1 MATEVVVPGKP
12 FPQTAAF
19 VRSRPGEALGG
30 RRPAPTRSVRP
41 SPRRQGGAE
50 REDPECDQL
59 VVDLLPLV
67 RRIALRIRRRLP
79 PDVEA
84 DDLISSGVLGLLD
97 AVRKF
102 DTRKHVELKSY
113 ARYRIRGAIMD
124 GVRSLDTAS
133 RHMRKRDKEAET
145 VYHGLEA
152 KLRRPPSSKEM
163 AKALGV
169 SLENWFR
176 LVWQLQQV
184 GLDWLRP
191 LDSVGTKDPE
201 AGSEETL
208 VADNAEHQFDSCYR
222 REQKEILKRCL
233 GGIPERERQIVQL
246 HYERNVTLKKI
257 AKQLGVDESR
267 VSQLHSA
274 ALARLRWQVEKLMTR
289 QQLRATRLRA
299 RLKPTTGSTV

>member
-1 MATEVVVPGKP
+1 MATQVVVPGKP

-19 VRSRPGEALGG
+19 VRSRPQEALGE
-30 RRPAPTRSVRP
+30 RRPAPTSSVRP
-41 SPRRQGGAE
+41 SPRRQGGTE
-50 REDPECDQL
+50 RKDPERDQL
-59 VVDLLPLV
+59 VVDFLPLV
-67 RRIALRIRRRLP
+67 RRIALRVRRRLP
-79 PDVEA
+79 PNVEV

-102 DTRKHVELKSY
+102 DMCKHVELKSY

-152 KLRRPPSSKEM
+152 KLRRPPSDEEM
-163 AKALGV
+163 AEALGV
-169 SLENWFR
+169 SLEKWFR
-176 LVWQLQQV
+176 LVWELQQV

-191 LDSVGTKDPE
+191 LESVGTKDPE

-222 REQKEILKRCL
+222 QEQRTILKRCL
-233 GGIPERERQIVQL
+233 VRIPEREREIVLL
-246 HYERNVTLKKI
+246 HYERDITLRKI
-257 AKQLGVDESR
+257 AKKLGVHESR
-267 VSQLHSA
+267 VCQLHSA
-274 ALARLRWQVEKLMTR
+274 ALARLKERVEEIVN
-289 QQLRATRLRA
+289 QPQLA
-299 RLKPTTGSTV
+299 RLVAHNIEKGAR

>member
-1 MATEVVVPGKP
+1 
-12 FPQTAAF
+12 
-19 VRSRPGEALGG
+19 
-30 RRPAPTRSVRP
+30 
-41 SPRRQGGAE
+41 
-50 REDPECDQL
+50 L

-67 RRIALRIRRRLP
+67 RRIALRVRRRLP
-79 PDVEA
+79 ANVEV

-152 KLRRPPSSKEM
+152 KLRRPPSDEEM
-163 AKALGV
+163 AEALGV
-169 SLENWFR
+169 SLEKWFR

-191 LDSVGTKDPE
+191 LDSVGTRDPE

-222 REQKEILKRCL
+222 REQEEILKRCL
-233 GGIPERERQIVQL
+233 GGIPDRERQIMQL
-246 HYERNVTLKKI
+246 HYERNVAFKRI
-257 AKQLGVDESR
+257 AKKLGVDESR

-274 ALARLRWQVEKLMTR
+274 ALARLQERVEEIMNHP
-289 QQLRATRLRA
+289 QLA
-299 RLKPTTGSTV
+299 RLVAHNTEKGAR